1 MSTARVRS
9 KDEILN
15 AVRALPS
22 LPKAVTGLMRTIED
36 ESTTL
41 TMLAKQI
48 EADTGLLTGVL
59 RLVNSPRYMARG
71 SVSTASQAVVLLG
84 FNAIRNLA
92 CVAGGSDYFQKN
104 SAKGFD
110 HAQFLRHSAGVGC
123 AAKLLARHVGQDPD
137 VVFAA
142 GMLHDL
148 GQLAL
153 AATAPD
159 DFRMVLDYQKENDC
173 LMLEAEQA
181 VIGMDHTQ
189 IGAHL
194 ANLWNLPAE
203 ICEAIE
209 CHHQLADSHALH
221 SPIANLIHVAEVLA
235 HAMELGSTDQ
245 VPPLSDSAM
254 LRIGLSLAQVGQS
267 FGEIEA
273 EYNDYTQMLG
283 V

>member
-1 MSTARVRS
+1 MSAMRIMS
-9 KDEILN
+9 EDEILK
-15 AVRALPS
+15 ATGRLPS
-22 LPKAVTGLMRTIED
+22 LPKAVTGIMRTIED
-36 ESTTL
+36 ESASA

-71 SVSTASQAVVLLG
+71 GISTASQAVVVLG
-84 FNAIRNLA
+84 FDAIRNLV
-92 CVAGGSDYFQKN
+92 CVAGVSEYFRKN
-104 SAKGFD
+104 GAGFFD
-110 HAQFLRHSAGVGC
+110 HERFLRHSAGVAC
-123 AAKLLARHVGQDPD
+123 VAKLLAMHAKQDPD
-137 VVFAA
+137 IAFAA

-159 DFRMVLDYQKENDC
+159 EFRMVLDYQQENDC
-173 LMLEAEQA
+173 LISVAEQA
-181 VIGMDHTQ
+181 VIGVDHTQ

-209 CHHQLADSHALH
+209 QHHRVDGPCALH
-221 SPIANLIHVAEVLA
+221 SPIADLVHVAEVLA
-235 HAMELGSTDQ
+235 HAMELGAIDQ
-245 VPPLSDSAM
+245 VQPLSDNAM
-254 LRIGLSLAQVGQS
+254 QRLGLSLAQVEQS
-267 FGEIEA
+267 LGEIEA
-273 EYNDYTQMLG
+273 EYNDYAQMLG

>member
-1 MSTARVRS
+1 MSTAHIMS

-15 AVRALPS
+15 AAGALPS
-22 LPKAVTGLMRTIED
+22 LPKAVTGLMRTIAD
-36 ESTTL
+36 ESATSS
-41 TMLAKQI
+41 MLAKQI
-48 EADTGLLTGVL
+48 EADTGLLTSVL

-71 SVSTASQAVVLLG
+71 GISTASQAVVVLG
-84 FNAIRNLA
+84 FNAIRNLV
-92 CVAGGSDYFQKN
+92 CVAGVAEYFQKN
-104 SAKGFD
+104 GAGVFD
-110 HAQFLRHSAGVGC
+110 HEQFLRHSAGVGC
-123 AAKLLARHVGQDPD
+123 AAKLLAMHAGQDQD
-137 VVFAA
+137 VAFAA

-153 AATAPD
+153 AATAPGE
-159 DFRMVLDYQKENDC
+159 FRMVLDYQKKNDC
-173 LMLEAEQA
+173 LISEAEQA

-194 ANLWNLPAE
+194 ANIWNLPAE

-209 CHHQLADSHALH
+209 YHHQVAGSCSLH
-221 SPIANLIHVAEVLA
+221 SPIADLVHVAEVLA
-235 HAMELGSTDQ
+235 HAMELGSIDQ

-254 LRIGLSLAQVGQS
+254 LRLGLSLAQVEQS

-273 EYNDYTQMLG
+273 EYNDYAQMLG